1 MLTMAPVC
9 SEQTASLENKT
20 ANPRHRKPVM
30 RVWEEWD
37 HRQARVGGLLN
48 EPIGLCLKEGFGA
61 GRGVT

>member
-1 MLTMAPVC
+1 MAHVC

-37 HRQARVGGLLN
+37 HGQARVGGLRN
-48 EPIGLCLKEGFGA
+48 EPVVLCLKEGFVA